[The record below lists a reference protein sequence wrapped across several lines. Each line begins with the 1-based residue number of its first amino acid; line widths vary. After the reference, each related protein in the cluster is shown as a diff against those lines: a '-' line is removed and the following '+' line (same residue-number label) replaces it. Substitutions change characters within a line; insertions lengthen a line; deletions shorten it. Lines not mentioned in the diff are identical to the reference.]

1 MSKIPISQA
10 GSLEQRNECYLLN
23 SHFYFSP
30 SQHEKSVAYV
40 TNETFHSIVCARVRV
55 CACVRVYAHVCAIK
69 SERGVPRVCGWQIYY
84 ILWLVCKQGSSQT
97 HSRRSSAGYQSV
109 IRLHNINNTK
119 DPMSFTWVCVNVS
132 CFLCVL
138 EASIKKKPWMCPP
151 SLACCSIHRF

>member
-23 SHFYFSP
+23 SHFYFSWVNMRTVLLM
-30 SQHEKSVAYV
+30 SLTRH
-40 TNETFHSIVCARVRV
+40 FILLCVR
-55 CACVRVYAHVCAIK
+55 ACVCAHVCAIK

-119 DPMSFTWVCVNVS
+119 DPMSFTWVCVNIS
-132 CFLCVL
+132 CFLCVF
-138 EASIKKKPWMCPP
+138 EASIKKKALDV
-151 SLACCSIHRF
+151 SSISNLLFNTQILVYKFI

>member
-23 SHFYFSP
+23 SHFYFSWVNMRKVLLM
-30 SQHEKSVAYV
+30 SLMRHL
-40 TNETFHSIVCARVRV
+40 ILL
-55 CACVRVYAHVCAIK
+55 CVRVCAIK
-69 SERGVPRVCGWQIYY
+69 SERGVPRMCGWQMYY

-119 DPMSFTWVCVNVS
+119 DPMSFTWVCVNIS
-132 CFLCVL
+132 CFLCVS
-138 EASIKKKPWMCPP
+138 EASIKKKKALDV
-151 SLACCSIHRF
+151 SSISNLLFNTQILVHKFI

>member
-23 SHFYFSP
+23 SHFYF
-30 SQHEKSVAYV
+30 EKSVAYV
-40 TNETFHSIVCARVRV
+40 TNETFDSIVCAR
-55 CACVRVYAHVCAIK
+55 VCAIK
-69 SERGVPRVCGWQIYY
+69 SERGVPRMCGWQIYY

-119 DPMSFTWVCVNVS
+119 DPMSFTWVCVNIS
-132 CFLCVL
+132 CFLCVS
-138 EASIKKKPWMCPP
+138 EASIKKKKALDV
-151 SLACCSIHRF
+151 SSISNLLFNTQILVHKFI